1 MNQEQF
7 EIYRH
12 LAGRLIDGQLSP
24 GSHIES
30 EQELA
35 RKFSTTRM
43 NAYRAIKQLERR
55 GIVSRSKRAGTR
67 VSAPVNPNLLRQLKC
82 EMTRRIC
89 VIHSRNSY
97 EYLHWTGEFRRTLQQ
112 ALAAEDFTLED
123 VHLDDVR
130 DRAEL
135 KEKLLRLTE
144 TGIAAFILSV
154 RGEEDEFLIENSN
167 LFFQYHNKIFVYQSG
182 AMSWMHWPFHTVT
195 VNIFGE
201 GSLAAKYL
209 MEKGIRKIAY
219 CRREISSKNYLDFNR
234 ERLLGVEFTMR
245 RLSDGRNKPEEWV
258 GLEQI
263 YRNCMENGSGC
274 GLIVSTDELA
284 ARIIDY
290 FAERGAK
297 RPPEMISFDNNS
309 EYDSYRL
316 TTIAPPHVEMAQTLG
331 RLIFDNIDIDSECDF
346 VSYIKIDSKLII
358 NHQE

>member
-154 RGEEDEFLIENSN
+154 RGEEDEFLIENSD
-167 LFFQYHNKIFVYQSG
+167 LFFQYHNKIFVY
-182 AMSWMHWPFHTVT
+182 
-195 VNIFGE
+195 
-201 GSLAAKYL
+201 
-209 MEKGIRKIAY
+209 
-219 CRREISSKNYLDFNR
+219 
-234 ERLLGVEFTMR
+234 
-245 RLSDGRNKPEEWV
+245 
-258 GLEQI
+258 
-263 YRNCMENGSGC
+263 
-274 GLIVSTDELA
+274 
-284 ARIIDY
+284 
-290 FAERGAK
+290 
-297 RPPEMISFDNNS
+297 
-309 EYDSYRL
+309 
-316 TTIAPPHVEMAQTLG
+316 
-331 RLIFDNIDIDSECDF
+331 
-346 VSYIKIDSKLII
+346 
-358 NHQE
+358 